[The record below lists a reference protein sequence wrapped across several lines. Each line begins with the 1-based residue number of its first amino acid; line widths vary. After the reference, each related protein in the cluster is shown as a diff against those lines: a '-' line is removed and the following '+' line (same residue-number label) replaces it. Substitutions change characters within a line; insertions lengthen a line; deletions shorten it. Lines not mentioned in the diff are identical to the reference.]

1 MYRSCSQPVI
11 AASKAHGSDIAQ
23 ESVTCWRCRGKARR
37 EVPASSDAP
46 GHDGFVRE
54 SGETRPKIQFLVV
67 HFFPCFAR
75 KFCACFSLGSVL
87 NQKLLSRLA
96 LDPNGL
102 TAHTA
107 PRSTRCGIAILGWLG
122 PRFLSAFS
130 LCGKYLLRRQRVLV
144 KRTKVD
150 THSLLLVAGFV
161 IGNEG
166 TRLTGVAKP
175 GGW

>member
-1 MYRSCSQPVI
+1 
-11 AASKAHGSDIAQ
+11 
-23 ESVTCWRCRGKARR
+23 
-37 EVPASSDAP
+37 
-46 GHDGFVRE
+46 
-54 SGETRPKIQFLVV
+54 
-67 HFFPCFAR
+67 
-75 KFCACFSLGSVL
+75 
-87 NQKLLSRLA
+87 
-96 LDPNGL
+96 
-102 TAHTA
+102 
-107 PRSTRCGIAILGWLG
+107 
-122 PRFLSAFS
+122 